1 MFHRLRERIVA
12 AAASIALLVHPFAAA
27 AGGTA
32 VTLSSASGTTGA
44 NSTTL
49 SWQASG
55 IYATGTVIQVDVSP
69 SVELFDILNASTT
82 SIGNGGVATYTS
94 TSTNQ
99 LLLTVTTA
107 PTSTGVS
114 STLYLPFTLSSTS
127 TNYGFSVLTSSSTS
141 STVPVDFGSA
151 LFYANGGN
159 QVTVSASVPA
169 ILSFSIRTLDD
180 TADTNVCNLGTLS
193 LSATSLC
200 EYRLRLATNAN
211 GGLQVRVQANHDFT
225 NAAQTATFTNIAD
238 NDPFVSPGTEG
249 YAYSLVQAATTGVRD
264 PNGDFID
271 GFAEASST
279 PGFDFSQDTTP
290 VPTSTNALFIYASA
304 AVSPGAAPSPS
315 DLARIRHSAS
325 ISAGTPAG
333 SYSQIVTY
341 TVTASF

>member
-1 MFHRLRERIVA
+1 M
-12 AAASIALLVHPFAAA
+12 
-27 AGGTA
+27 
-32 VTLSSASGTTGA
+32 
-44 NSTTL
+44 
-49 SWQASG
+49 
-55 IYATGTVIQVDVSP
+55 IQVDVSP

-180 TADTNVCNLGTLS
+180 TADTNVVTWN
-193 LSATSLC
+193 AFAPRRPLC

-211 GGLQVRVQANHDFT
+211 GGLQVRVQANHDFM

-238 NDPFVSPGTEG
+238 NDP
-249 YAYSLVQAATTGVRD
+249 L
-264 PNGDFID
+264 
-271 GFAEASST
+271 
-279 PGFDFSQDTTP
+279 
-290 VPTSTNALFIYASA
+290 
-304 AVSPGAAPSPS
+304 
-315 DLARIRHSAS
+315 
-325 ISAGTPAG
+325 
-333 SYSQIVTY
+333 
-341 TVTASF
+341 